1 MVNINYRLATKD
13 DLQAITNIHIN
24 EFSEYFLTVLGEKL
38 VYKFYESYYENQNIL
53 VVAEKNKKVIGF
65 ILGTDNSQAR
75 EIFFKQNFNKIFWKL
90 FKEFFKGNKI
100 LWKGISRR
108 IFFIKEAIFA
118 KILKKNIE
126 ASKRE
131 TSSYR
136 LLSIAMKSDERGNNV
151 AYNMEEFFCKKLME
165 KGIKK
170 VGLSVKKDNERAIS
184 YYKKCGYAVEKEE
197 EGAIYFI
204 KNI

>member
-108 IFFIKEAIFA
+108 IFFIKEAIIA
-118 KILKKNIE
+118 RLSKKNNI
-126 ASKRE
+126 ASQKV
-131 TSSYR
+131 SDSYR
-136 LLSIAMKSDERGNNV
+136 LLSIAIRSKERGNNI
-151 AYNMEEFFCKKLME
+151 AFDMEAFFCRQLLEE
-165 KGIKK
+165 KIKR

-184 YYKKCGYAVEKEE
+184 FYKKCGYDIEKKEE
-197 EGAIYFI
+197 TAIYFI